1 MMSEYLEKV
10 QKLQRMYLGHGLF
23 DVSSSILFDKNAVIS
38 IQVGQWDDKS
48 LEYHDF
54 IEVGIK
60 EWYGKEKN
68 DEAFARLV
76 DHIENK
82 LKW

>member
-54 IEVGIK
+54 I
-60 EWYGKEKN
+60 
-68 DEAFARLV
+68 
-76 DHIENK
+76 
-82 LKW
+82 